1 MADVSM
7 AWGATVTP
15 DGVRFRIWAPDVPAL
30 HLEIENR
37 NPIALTRDA
46 DGWYETSAV
55 CDTGTRY
62 RYRLPADIAGGLA
75 VPDPASR
82 RQSGDVHG
90 WSVVVDPAAYTW
102 KNPDWRGRPWHE
114 AVIYELHPGAF
125 GGFDGIR
132 GQLPRL
138 RDLGVTAIELMP
150 INDFPGKRNW
160 GYDGVLPYAPDESY
174 GSPEALKALI
184 DAAHGLGLG
193 VLIDVVYNHFGP
205 DGAYLHVYAKQF
217 FNPDRHTPWGAAID
231 FREPPVSRF
240 FIDNALM
247 WLNEYRADGLR
258 FDAVHAYEDDRFIAE
273 LGRAIRAG
281 VAPDRQIGLV
291 LENEDN
297 QARFLPAPFDAQWTD
312 DWHHCL
318 HVLLTG
324 ESEGYYAGFQDPARQ
339 LARAL
344 SEGFVYQGER
354 TPAGKP
360 RGEPSAALP
369 PTSFVI
375 SLQTHDQVGNRAFG
389 ERPTVLASDV
399 ALHAAGVLLLLSPM
413 IPMLFMGEEWG
424 STTPFLF
431 FTDHNDELA
440 TLVRDGRRKEFAH
453 FAAFSNPA
461 KRDTIPDPNDPAT
474 FTASIP
480 DPAEANDPV
489 HAAILERTRALLALR
504 HRYIVPHIPG
514 ARSAGAEVIGAR
526 AVQARW
532 RMGNGALLTIALN
545 LDATPVP
552 ITQPSGELLY
562 GTGDHLA
569 RVIAEGALP
578 EHSAVVYL
586 AEPQP

>member
-1 MADVSM
+1 MADADT
-7 AWGATVTP
+7 AWGATVLP
-15 DGVRFRIWAPDVPAL
+15 DGVRFRIWAPDVPSL
-30 HLEIENR
+30 QLEIEHH
-37 NPIALTRDA
+37 PPLDLAPGPE
-46 DGWYETSAV
+46 GWYETILSCEA
-55 CDTGTRY
+55 GTRY
-62 RYRLPADIAGGLA
+62 RYRLPEGLV

-90 WSVVVDPAAYTW
+90 WSVVVDPAAYRWNNTAW
-102 KNPDWRGRPWHE
+102 QGRPWHE
-114 AVIYELHPGAF
+114 AVVYELHPGAF
-125 GGFDGIR
+125 GGFAGIR

-138 RDLGVTAIELMP
+138 RDLGVTMIELMP
-150 INDFPGKRNW
+150 INDFPGQRNW

-174 GSPEALKALI
+174 GTPEELKALI
-184 DAAHGLGLG
+184 DAAHGLGIG
-193 VLIDVVYNHFGP
+193 VMIDVVYNHFGP
-205 DGAYLHVYAKQF
+205 DGAYLHVYAKKF

-231 FREPPVSRF
+231 FREPPVARF

-273 LGRAIRAG
+273 MGRAIRAG
-281 VAPDRQIGLV
+281 IAHGRQVGLV

-324 ESEGYYAGFQDPARQ
+324 ESEGYYAGFQDAAKQ

-360 RGEPSAALP
+360 RGEPSAKLP

-389 ERPTVLASDV
+389 ERPSQLADPD
-399 ALHAAGVLLLLSPM
+399 ALHAATVLLLLSPM

-424 STTPFLF
+424 TKTPFLF

-440 TLVRDGRRKEFAH
+440 PLVRDGRRREFAH
-453 FAAFSNPA
+453 FASFSNPA
-461 KRDTIPDPNDPAT
+461 KRDMIPDPNDVAT
-474 FTASIP
+474 YTASIP
-480 DPAEANDPV
+480 HPAEAERPDYAV
-489 HAAILERTRALLALR
+489 ILERTRALLALR
-504 HRYIVPHIPG
+504 QRTIVPGIPG
-514 ARSAGAEVIGAR
+514 ARSAGAEVIGAK

-532 RMGNGALLTIALN
+532 HLGNRQLLTIAIN

-552 ITQPSGELLY
+552 IALPPGELLY

-569 RVIAEGALP
+569 RIVPEGALP
-578 EHSAVVYL
+578 EHSAIVYL
-586 AEPQP
+586 AEPAP